1 MEYALRALS
10 QRAMSAGDLRTRLR
24 SRAADPSDVDAVIE
38 QLKEPG
44 FVNDPRFAESY
55 AAARLENQ
63 GFGRMRVLRDLRQHR
78 ISADLA
84 KKVVEKTFEGSD
96 ENALVRQYL
105 ERKYRGKNLAEF
117 LSEQKNLLSAYR
129 RLRTAGFGGGASI
142 RVLKQYAAAA
152 DQLEEDIGD
161 EMNEGEE

>member
-1 MEYALRALS
+1 
-10 QRAMSAGDLRTRLR
+10 MSAGDLRTRLR
-24 SRAADPSDVDAVIE
+24 RRAADPSDVDAVIE

-44 FVNDPRFAESY
+44 FVNDHRFAESY

-78 ISADLA
+78 IASDLA
-84 KKVVEKTFEGSD
+84 ESVVEKTFEGSD
-96 ENALVRQYL
+96 ETELVRQYL

-117 LSEQKNLLSAYR
+117 LSEEKNLMSAYR
-129 RLRTAGFGGGASI
+129 RLRTAGFSGGSSI

-152 DQLEEDIGD
+152 DQLEESIAD
-161 EMNEGEE
+161 ESNEAEE